1 MNKRGSGILL
11 HVTSLPSAHGI
22 GDLGPAA
29 YRFADFL
36 AEARQSY
43 WQILPLTPTESF
55 SGNSP
60 YSSISAFA
68 GNPLLIS
75 PELLAESGFLTNSD
89 LRQKPAFPDKRC
101 DFEAVIPY
109 RIHLLRKAHERFKGD
124 HPEREPYERFCL
136 ENAPW
141 LDDFALFVV
150 GKKHSRGKAW
160 GDWEPGLRDR
170 DPQSL
175 QRIKGEYSLE
185 LDREKFYQY
194 LFSRQW
200 SSLHAYCREKD
211 IQIIGDLPIYVNY
224 DSADVWVNPGLF
236 KLDEEKKPVYVA
248 GVPPDYFSETGQ
260 RWGNPI
266 YRWDVLEESGYQWW
280 MERIAHNLRLFDLV
294 RIDHFRGFIGFW
306 EIPAAEETAINGRWL
321 EAPAVSFFMALFR
334 RFPEAGLIAE
344 DLGLITP
351 DVIQVMSRFGLPG
364 MRVIQ
369 FAFGEDDATNPHLPH
384 NYIPNCL
391 AFTGT
396 HDNNTLRGW
405 FEEEI
410 TPEERERVLLYL
422 GREVSGEELPKELIR
437 LLMMSVANTVI
448 IQAQD
453 ILGLG
458 SEARMNLPST
468 CQGNWAWRLMPGQL
482 SPSHAQMLSE
492 MSSRYGRES
501 GREPALLGF
510 PEDYFQPIGS

>member
-11 HVTSLPSAHGI
+11 HITSLPSAYGI

-29 YRFADFL
+29 WRFADFL
-36 AEARQSY
+36 AEAKQSY

-60 YSSISAFA
+60 YSCVSAFA

-75 PELLAESGFLTNSD
+75 PELLVESGFLRRGD
-89 LRQKPAFPDKRC
+89 FLPVPAFAAQRC
-101 DFEAVIPY
+101 DFEAAVPY
-109 RIHLLRKAHERFKGD
+109 RMRLLMKAHERFKAD
-124 HPEREPYERFCL
+124 HPERQAYERFCL
-136 ENAPW
+136 ENASW

-150 GKKHSRGKAW
+150 VKKHCGGKAW
-160 GDWEPGLRDR
+160 SDWDPDLRDR
-170 DPQSL
+170 DPESL
-175 QRIKGEYSLE
+175 RRIQGQRSLE
-185 LDREKFYQY
+185 LEREKFYQY
-194 LFSRQW
+194 LFFRQW
-200 SSLHAYCREKD
+200 LSLKAYCRQRH
-211 IQIIGDLPIYVNY
+211 IRIIGDLPIYVNH
-224 DSADVWVNPGLF
+224 DSADVWANPELF
-236 KLDEEKKPVYVA
+236 KLDREKKPLVVA

-266 YRWDVLEESGYQWW
+266 YRWEVLEASGYQWW
-280 MERIAHNLRLFDLV
+280 MERIAHNLRLFDFV
-294 RIDHFRGFIGFW
+294 RIDHFRGFVGFW
-306 EIPAAEETAINGRWL
+306 EIPAVEQTAINGRWV
-321 EAPAVSFFMALFR
+321 EGPGVSFFMTLFR

-344 DLGLITP
+344 DLGLISP
-351 DVIQVMSRFGLPG
+351 DVIHVMNRFGLPG

-369 FAFGEDDATNPHLPH
+369 FAFAEDDAQSPHLPH
-384 NYIPNCL
+384 NYVPNCL

-405 FEEEI
+405 FDEEI
-410 TPEERERVLLYL
+410 TPEERERVFLYL
-422 GREVSGEELPKELIR
+422 GRQVCGEELPRELIR
-437 LLMMSVANTVI
+437 LLMMSVAKTVI
-448 IQAQD
+448 VQAQD

-468 CQGNWAWRLMPGQL
+468 CQGNWTWRLMPDQL

-492 MSSRYGRES
+492 MSARYGRAS
-501 GREPALLGF
+501 GQQPAPAAF